1 MNLPKDILFYIF
13 EFGGKNTFYLDKN
26 LLHLVNE
33 KRKYF
38 IQNPITIHYS
48 LIRFTK
54 RQSANVMRNHRPSIC
69 FESEKTIDISSNI
82 NIGIVNLDGTIIP
95 SKELENIII
104 LGYIFKKFRVF
115 GILIFLF
122 RLQHEFLILHTI
134 IIHTLHNLWK
144 KPLFISFEQRTIWCE
159 CCTLHK

>member
-26 LLHLVNE
+26 LLHFVNE

-48 LIRFTK
+48 LIRFAK
-54 RQSANVMRNHRPSIC
+54 RQTANVMRNHRPSIC

-95 SKELENIII
+95 SKQLENIII
-104 LGYIFKKFRVF
+104 PIQKEKY
-115 GILIFLF
+115 
-122 RLQHEFLILHTI
+122 ETI
-134 IIHTLHNLWK
+134 TTYYSKIYYWKIHNIYTQNIQQAINYSLLWN
-144 KPLFISFEQRTIWCE
+144 
-159 CCTLHK
+159 

>member
-1 MNLPKDILFYIF
+1 MILPKDILYCIF
-13 EFGGKNTFYLDKN
+13 QFGGKNTFYLDKN

-69 FESEKTIDISSNI
+69 FEDVKTIDISSNI
-82 NIGIVNLDGTIIP
+82 DIGSVNTDGTIIP
-95 SKELENIII
+95 SEQLKNIII
-104 LGYIFKKFRVF
+104 PIKK
-115 GILIFLF
+115 
-122 RLQHEFLILHTI
+122 EKYETI
-134 IIHTLHNLWK
+134 TTYYSKIYYWKIREIYTQNTKDAINYSLLWN
-144 KPLFISFEQRTIWCE
+144 
-159 CCTLHK
+159 